1 MIRQYLQEGMD
12 RIEFRNQLM
21 ELTIGNTLNGDDV
34 RLKDFDLK
42 NIIIYLK
49 EQIKEMEQENFY
61 EG

>member
-1 MIRQYLQEGMD
+1 MIIQYLQDGMD
-12 RIEFRNQLM
+12 RIEFRNQLR
-21 ELTIGNTLNGDDV
+21 ELIIGNTLNGDDV

-49 EQIKEMEQENFY
+49 EQIKEMEQEIMY